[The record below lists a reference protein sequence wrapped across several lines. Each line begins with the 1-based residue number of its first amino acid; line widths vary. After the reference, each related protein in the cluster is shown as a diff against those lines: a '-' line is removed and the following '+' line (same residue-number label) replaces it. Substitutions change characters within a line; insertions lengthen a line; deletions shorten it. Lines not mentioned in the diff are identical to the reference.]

1 MERNTPFVSVVIVAY
16 QAEKTLQRT
25 LDALAEQTYRD
36 FEIVFVNNGATD
48 STGELFSAFMEQ
60 HPELQYRLE
69 KVEINQG
76 LQPGRMAGLA
86 AVSGEYVLF
95 NDADDW
101 MAPDCL
107 ELLTAEAKK
116 PGIDKVMG
124 AFTEINEQ
132 GEVLRTVNFVDNQ
145 CLWLVVN
152 LQAVL
157 FRRDII
163 QDHGL
168 VFHPGYLDD
177 IDFNSFYNEFS
188 TGAAYI
194 RKPIYY
200 YYVNQN
206 STSGAKNKNRPWTG
220 VTMVRDTIDLLK
232 PLHDRLPLEED
243 RLALQYLIIKQ
254 YYFYLLHNYRY
265 SSFKEIVAAF
275 SEAKG
280 LLRKSFPAHLTV
292 PSKEYIHNVGDRPSG
307 KKLVNLLRTAE
318 RMHLLKPLLFG
329 YSLLS
334 KVTYVHS

>member
-1 MERNTPFVSVVIVAY
+1 MEINTPFVSVVIVAY
-16 QAEKTLQRT
+16 QAEKTLLRT
-25 LDALAEQTYRD
+25 LDALVVQSYQD

-48 STGELFSAFMEQ
+48 ATGEIFSAFMQ
-60 HPELQYRLE
+60 QQPELRYRSV
-69 KVEINQG
+69 KVEVNQG

-86 AVSGEYVLF
+86 AVSGEYVIF

-124 AFTEINEQ
+124 AFTEVNEQ
-132 GEVLRTVNFVDNQ
+132 GNELRTVNFVDNQ
-145 CLWLVVN
+145 CQWLVVN

-188 TGAAYI
+188 MGAAYVT
-194 RKPIYY
+194 KPIYY

-232 PLHDRLPLEED
+232 PLHDRHPREAD

-265 SSFKEIVAAF
+265 SGFGEIVAAF
-275 SEAKG
+275 SEARAYLTKA
-280 LLRKSFPAHLTV
+280 FPHYLET
-292 PSKEYIHNVGDRPSG
+292 PSREYVRNLGDRPSG

-318 RMHLLKPLLFG
+318 KLHLLNPLLLG
-329 YSLLS
+329 YILLS
-334 KVTYVHS
+334 KVSYLHS